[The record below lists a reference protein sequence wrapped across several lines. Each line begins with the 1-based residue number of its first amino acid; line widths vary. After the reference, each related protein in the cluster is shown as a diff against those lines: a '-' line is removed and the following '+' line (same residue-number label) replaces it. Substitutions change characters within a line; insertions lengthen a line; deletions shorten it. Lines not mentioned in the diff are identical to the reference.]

1 MHKRFCTVLC
11 LALLAGCGLH
21 YAAPAGHRPPDYG
34 RATWQQQAEAI
45 AKHYFQKN
53 LTYPHGA
60 RYRFEKVYRG
70 HWYNPL
76 EQNKAGTWG
85 KVYYGYILKVH
96 ANAKNWSGR
105 YVGEKKW
112 VFVIRD
118 GLVVY
123 QKRYW

>member
-21 YAAPAGHRPPDYG
+21 YAAPAGYRPPDYG
-34 RATWQQQAEAI
+34 HFIRQQQAEAI
-45 AKHYFQKN
+45 VKSYFRRT
-53 LTYPHGA
+53 LIHPHSA
-60 RYRFEKVYRG
+60 QYRFDKIYRG
-70 HWYNPL
+70 RWYNPL
-76 EQNKAGTWG
+76 EWNEARTGSKA
-85 KVYYGYILKVH
+85 YEGYILKVH
-96 ANAKNWSGR
+96 ANAKNRSGR